1 MPKLRGVSVTATY
14 PQYIEI
20 KRAGPGSVL
29 LSEFRDLDAFTFR
42 GIEDALSALRETGDL
57 DAFEESVIEHLQEAH
72 TRGVVV
78 GRHWAGDMVARE
90 LDDELF
96 AGRAVEK
103 ELVYFEGFMKDLRSG
118 RYGDV
123 AEGLTT
129 GADARLRM
137 YGNKVG
143 GTMNEVFVLA
153 SPDTDTFGWV
163 MLADEHCDDCPRWA
177 SGGPYTK
184 KDLPAHPRDGSSE
197 CRTNCRC
204 VLVRQSDGMPGPP
217 PFGLGL

>member
-1 MPKLRGVSVTATY
+1 MAGAGGIVTY
-14 PQYIEI
+14 PAYTEI

-29 LSEFRDLDAFTFR
+29 LSAFRGLDSFTFQ
-42 GIEDALSALRETGDL
+42 GIEEALSDLRMTGDL
-57 DAFEESVIEHLQEAH
+57 DAFEESVIGHLQEAH
-72 TRGVVV
+72 TRGVIV
-78 GRHWAGDMVARE
+78 GRNWAGDMAPRE

-103 ELVYFEGFMKDLRSG
+103 ELVYFEGFMQDLRGG
-118 RYGDV
+118 RYGNPED
-123 AEGLTT
+123 GFTT
-129 GADARLRM
+129 GVDARLRM

-153 SPDTDTFGWV
+153 SPDTDTFEWA

-184 KDLPAHPRDGSSE
+184 QDLPAHPRDGSSQ

-204 VLVRQSDGMPGPP
+204 VLVRGSDGMPGPP
-217 PFGLGL
+217 PFGLDL